1 MLYHNVFLRVH
12 YSLSFSSFKE
22 KKCFS
27 TFFVFVLFFF
37 FFSFKDQ
44 FYCRNRLS
52 LLPAPLHLSM
62 LFFSPFFFFPFSYSI
77 VTPLIV

>member
-37 FFSFKDQ
+37 FFLSRINSIAEIVFLYFLLLFICRCFFSHLFSF
-44 FYCRNRLS
+44 FPSLTL
-52 LLPAPLHLSM
+52 LLPLS
-62 LFFSPFFFFPFSYSI
+62 
-77 VTPLIV
+77 